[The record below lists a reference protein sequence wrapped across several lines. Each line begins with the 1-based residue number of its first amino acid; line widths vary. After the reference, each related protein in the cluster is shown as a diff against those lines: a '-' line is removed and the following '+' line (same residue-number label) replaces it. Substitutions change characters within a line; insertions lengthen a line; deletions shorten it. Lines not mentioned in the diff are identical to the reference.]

1 MDLGLS
7 DKVTFIAGS
16 SRGIGLAI
24 ARAFLRE
31 GAKAVITGRNAE
43 SLGEA
48 SALLAAEA
56 EAKCVLS
63 VRGDMTDPAD
73 VRRALDE
80 TVSAFGCVDV
90 VVANVGSGTVRGGWD
105 LNLNDW
111 LSALNIN
118 LLGSMALASAALPH
132 LIARGGGS
140 LMFISSIAGCE
151 AIDAPVTY
159 SAAKAAVQSAM
170 KSLSRLVG
178 PQGVRVNAVAPG
190 NVLFPGGTWERKLAE
205 RREFFEQYIQSEVPL
220 QRFGRPEE
228 IADAVVFLASERAS
242 FITGAC
248 LVVDGGQ
255 TRSFL

>member
-1 MDLGLS
+1 VDLELY
-7 DKVTFIAGS
+7 DKVAFIAGS

-31 GAKAVITGRNAE
+31 GAKVVITARNAK
-43 SLGEA
+43 SLEEA
-48 SALLAAEA
+48 NALLIREA
-56 EAKCVLS
+56 GAQRVLS
-63 VRGDMTDPAD
+63 IRGDMTDPTD
-73 VRRALDE
+73 IRCALNE
-80 TVSAFGCVDV
+80 TMATFRGIDA
-90 VVANVGSGTVRGGWD
+90 VVANVGSGIARGGWD
-105 LNLNDW
+105 LTLDDW
-111 LSALNIN
+111 QSVLNIN

-132 LIARGGGS
+132 LLARGGGS
-140 LMFISSIAGCE
+140 LTFISSIAGCE
-151 AIDAPVTY
+151 AINAPVTY

-190 NVLFPGGTWERKLAE
+190 NVLFPGGSWEQKLAE
-205 RREFFEQYIQSEVPL
+205 RRKFFEQYVQSEVPL

-228 IADAVVFLASERAS
+228 IANAVVFLASERAS

-255 TRSFL
+255 TRSL